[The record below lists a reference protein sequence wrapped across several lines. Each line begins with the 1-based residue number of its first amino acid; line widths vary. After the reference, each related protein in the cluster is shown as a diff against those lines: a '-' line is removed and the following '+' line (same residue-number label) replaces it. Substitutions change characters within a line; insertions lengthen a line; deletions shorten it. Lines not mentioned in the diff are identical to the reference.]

1 METSLRPGRSNRAIC
16 AAAAGLCLAAVP
28 AFIAPANAARVQRV
42 TVKMTEYRFRLS
54 TNTVHKGT
62 VVFTIQNKGQLPHTF
77 AIQKLQ
83 KVSSLVQAGRTTTM
97 RVTFRKTGKYY
108 YLCTVGAHV
117 QYGMFGNL
125 RVRS

>member
-1 METSLRPGRSNRAIC
+1 LRPGLSSRAIC
-16 AAAAGLCLAAVP
+16 VAAAGLCLAAVL
-28 AFIAPANAARVQRV
+28 APANAARVQRV

-62 VVFTIQNKGQLPHTF
+62 VVFTIQNRGQLPHTF

-125 RVRS
+125 RVKP